1 MTEEVLDLVA
11 MLAPLEAG
19 DGAGE
24 NLRADEAP
32 NALYQ
37 RLRDA
42 RADARAEERA
52 RDSEGDA
59 ENVVAE
65 GWRAVRRLC
74 TEALA
79 ERSKDFEV
87 ASFLVE
93 ALVRQEGL
101 AGLAAGARLLA
112 GLLERY
118 WETGFPLP
126 DEEGLEDRA
135 AWLGGLA
142 GGEADGTLMQ
152 PLRRTLLFRRPSGE
166 PLALYQYEAAEETAG
181 IADEERRNQ
190 RHEQGVL
197 PMDTLE
203 AEARFGRA
211 QLRALVGA
219 ARMARAAWQEFQD
232 QLDARFG
239 YDSPSSRRVAQVL
252 ERIVEVAVRL
262 GGDPQ
267 AEGADMAAEAAAAQ
281 AVGAAPAMAPAGLA
295 VPVAALANREQAL
308 RTLEQVA
315 EFFEK
320 TEPHSFLAYTLNE
333 AVRRGRMSL
342 PELLAEVL
350 QDETARHGMLTALG
364 IRPTNLEG

>member
-1 MTEEVLDLVA
+1 MGEEVLDLA
-11 MLAPLEAG
+11 ALLAPLEAG
-19 DGAGE
+19 GGAGE
-24 NLRADEAP
+24 DLRADESP

-65 GWRAVRRLC
+65 GWRVVRRLGS
-74 TEALA
+74 EALA
-79 ERSKDFEV
+79 GRSKDFEV

-93 ALVRQEGL
+93 ALVRLDGL
-101 AGLAAGARLLA
+101 AGLTAGARLLA
-112 GLLERY
+112 GLLDRY
-118 WETGFPLP
+118 WEAGFPLP

-142 GGEADGTLMQ
+142 GGEADGTVMQ
-152 PLRRTLLFRRPSGE
+152 PLRRTPLFRRPSGE
-166 PLALYQYEAAEETAG
+166 LLALYQYEAAEETAG
-181 IADEERRNQ
+181 IADEERRAQ
-190 RHEQGVL
+190 RHEQGVV

-203 AEARFGRA
+203 VEARFGRA

-219 ARMARAAWQEFQD
+219 VREAREAWQGFQN

-239 YDSPSSRRVAQVL
+239 HDSPSSRRVAQVL
-252 ERIVEVAVRL
+252 ERLLEVALRL
-262 GGDPQ
+262 GGDPD
-267 AEGADMAAEAAAAQ
+267 AEGAVAAGEAM
-281 AVGAAPAMAPAGLA
+281 AAPALGAGPAMAGAGLA
-295 VPVAALANREQAL
+295 VPAGALANREQAL

-320 TEPHSFLAYTLNE
+320 TEPHSFLAYTLND

-364 IRPTNLEG
+364 IRPTNLDG